1 MPDGVAVIGGTAAR
15 RTIAPD
21 DVELWWTALTGEC
34 APQDRRVLDAAELD
48 RSTRFGTAGF
58 ANDFIRIRATLR
70 RVLAAYTGIAPETLE
85 FTAGVHG
92 KPELPGHAL
101 QFNLTHTTDCAV
113 VAVAGSGAVGVDI
126 ESLDTDFDQVALAAR
141 VLTRA
146 EADLVRADRRRFLHH
161 WVAKESYLKWLG
173 SGLTISPDTLEVGA
187 DASGR
192 TVVTGVD
199 GVELPVGYVHR
210 FGSSP
215 RHVGAF
221 VSHRPARRFP
231 LRPAES
237 AGARAYFGRRS
248 AGVQA

>member
-1 MPDGVAVIGGTAAR
+1 MPDGVAVIGGTAPR

-34 APQDRRVLDAAELD
+34 APDDRRVLSAAELE
-48 RSTRFGTAGF
+48 RRTRFGTVGF
-58 ANDFIRIRATLR
+58 ANDFVRIRATLR
-70 RVLAAYTGIAPETLE
+70 RVLAAYTGIAPEALE

-101 QFNLTHTTDCAV
+101 QFNLSHTADCAV
-113 VAVAGSGAVGVDI
+113 VAIAGSGAVGVDL
-126 ESLDTDFDQVALAAR
+126 ESLDADFDHVALAAR
-141 VLTRA
+141 VLTRG

-173 SGLTISPDTLEVGA
+173 SGLTISPDTLELGA

-210 FGSSP
+210 FGLSP

-237 AGARAYFGRRS
+237 AGARANFGRRS